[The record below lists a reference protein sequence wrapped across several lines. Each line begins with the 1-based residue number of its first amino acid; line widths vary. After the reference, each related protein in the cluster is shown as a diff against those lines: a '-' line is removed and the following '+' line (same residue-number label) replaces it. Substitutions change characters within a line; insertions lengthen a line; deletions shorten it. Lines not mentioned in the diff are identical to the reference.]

1 MFCIVSESAHN
12 APDILHYQLE
22 DVTPRLQELVDKVF
36 PKNKVATGT
45 ISVTDPQSQQEKTHR
60 FVTVKIDVNL
70 HIAVPQVEHLEYDPL
85 VRDVLKCGDIR
96 PLGLLSNP
104 SSLNSKQRHA
114 LRSITNLQRKWSER
128 LAETVVGDGM
138 LVNNLPAKSTQW
150 SGVDYRYRKG
160 FAPAQ
165 LTADYKSGAVFHEMK
180 RLEFTFVEYKGFVTF
195 FVDVDGRQY
204 AVRSDKAEW
213 LDMAHDPTNPLK
225 GTVLEVFAE
234 ECWGY
239 IQACGDLTQ
248 AQLNKNRRGDHWSH
262 VSGVDRQNKETPDLT
277 AWHKKYEDD
286 TERLMAKGTATRR
299 IIFLAESIFRMRFPY
314 LAERVDNCVA
324 SLLRMGIPESIAK
337 PRYGLWYNYCIN
349 GARPSRPT
357 QGVMTLPH
365 VDGENLAL
373 MMCAVFVYG
382 SFNHHEKAW
391 LVFWEAHLIIQLPPG
406 VFIFYPSSLFTHFNI
421 NRDDFEIVTT
431 ADGSEPTPQ
440 TARPLHEDHL
450 ARPTCQITRIAQYTL
465 NFVPDGAFWID
476 SLCVPGVKE
485 MRKRAIH
492 LMADTYRLTEKVIIF
507 DAGIRTSLTAPLREV
522 FLRITTL
529 SWMQRVWTLQ
539 EAFLACDIYF
549 ELSDRLLPIQHLVDV
564 YGSAAEPVDC
574 ALGTTVPR
582 DFALFSCLTE
592 TLMLM
597 FDKPEDETDATAGPL
612 GVHVAKLLV
621 EPDADGRMRAFLLD
635 VRTLP
640 TSIIVHARRAGR
652 LSQPGFRWAPCAL
665 TALSV
670 VVSGEQFGTAEC
682 TAEGLTTE
690 RKFSLIVLPDP
701 VTLKRTDTAKDVLG
715 PLTVVNPSSGAT
727 YADIGHDSM
736 LGDES
741 VPFNA
746 LVTVPGFLEL
756 LKHTTSMLPVVAVW
770 LATPHA
776 GMLWSREP
784 VECQYVFNA
793 GLSDM
798 TSFMPTHGIRPL
810 DDDAPTVVRGRFDSV
825 RIKITVAAP
834 C

>member
-1 MFCIVSESAHN
+1 MMFCIVSESAHN

-104 SSLNSKQRHA
+104 SSL
-114 LRSITNLQRKWSER
+114 
-128 LAETVVGDGM
+128 

-195 FVDVDGRQY
+195 FVDVDGH
-204 AVRSDKAEW
+204 KAEW

-239 IQACGDLTQ
+239 IQACGNLTQ

-299 IIFLAESIFRMRFPY
+299 II
-314 LAERVDNCVA
+314 
-324 SLLRMGIPESIAK
+324 LLRMGIPESIAK
-337 PRYGLWYNYCIN
+337 PRYGLWYNYF
-349 GARPSRPT
+349 
-357 QGVMTLPH
+357 
-365 VDGENLAL
+365 
-373 MMCAVFVYG
+373 FVYG

-440 TARPLHEDHL
+440 TARPLHEVTGRGSIVL
-450 ARPTCQITRIAQYTL
+450 FNQA
-465 NFVPDGAFWID
+465 
-476 SLCVPGVKE
+476 SLFQTAELGSTVKE
-485 MRKRAIH
+485 AKAAGRSAMTDNAH
-492 LMADTYRLTEKVIIF
+492 LIA
-507 DAGIRTSLTAPLREV
+507 
-522 FLRITTL
+522 
-529 SWMQRVWTLQ
+529 
-539 EAFLACDIYF
+539 
-549 ELSDRLLPIQHLVDV
+549 
-564 YGSAAEPVDC
+564 
-574 ALGTTVPR
+574 
-582 DFALFSCLTE
+582 
-592 TLMLM
+592 
-597 FDKPEDETDATAGPL
+597 
-612 GVHVAKLLV
+612 
-621 EPDADGRMRAFLLD
+621 
-635 VRTLP
+635 TLP
-640 TSIIVHARRAGR
+640 TH
-652 LSQPGFRWAPCAL
+652 P
-665 TALSV
+665 
-670 VVSGEQFGTAEC
+670 
-682 TAEGLTTE
+682 
-690 RKFSLIVLPDP
+690 VL
-701 VTLKRTDTAKDVLG
+701 L
-715 PLTVVNPSSGAT
+715 
-727 YADIGHDSM
+727 
-736 LGDES
+736 
-741 VPFNA
+741 
-746 LVTVPGFLEL
+746 
-756 LKHTTSMLPVVAVW
+756 
-770 LATPHA
+770 
-776 GMLWSREP
+776 
-784 VECQYVFNA
+784 
-793 GLSDM
+793 
-798 TSFMPTHGIRPL
+798 
-810 DDDAPTVVRGRFDSV
+810 
-825 RIKITVAAP
+825 
-834 C
+834 